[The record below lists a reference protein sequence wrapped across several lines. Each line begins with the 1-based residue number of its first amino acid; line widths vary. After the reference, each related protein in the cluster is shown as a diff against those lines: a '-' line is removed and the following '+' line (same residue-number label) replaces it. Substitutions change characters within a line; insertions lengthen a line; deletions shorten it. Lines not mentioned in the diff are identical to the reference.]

1 MFHQVLHPF
10 RNFLMISNHSMI
22 SVELCI
28 GLFWILE
35 ASYFGLNFK
44 CLRKTSWLDLY
55 FGSRVQKPG

>member
-44 CLRKTSWLDLY
+44 CLRKTSY
-55 FGSRVQKPG
+55 